1 MRLADYIFLAWRRS
15 RRRLLESILIILA
28 IGLGIGI
35 ISATTGF
42 YAGIRSPVYTPR
54 NILTIVPYQ
63 VSFEDFFQD
72 GRIVPIVPL
81 GELAG
86 EPGQLS
92 LSDVFLLEEEL
103 AGEAHVYAL
112 QRGGYRDQNMD
123 FDFSYL
129 SLTPGFFDMM
139 GWEVSRGRLINSRD
153 VQENR
158 PVMVLGEEMARI
170 LFPDEDPLGQ
180 VFSVGIIPQLEVI
193 GILKTPDIDPNEYVD
208 GVGMGREISRM
219 AYIPFNTAMQRSLGL
234 LPDRSSSTFQVRLS
248 RIQVA
253 PVEEGQTGYITRRIE
268 EILKPVH
275 GLGFRVRSPL
285 TMAGQGE
292 SWQMIFTLG
301 TLAGIALLVAAL
313 NILNLMMARVL
324 RQTRSIGLNIAL
336 GARRRTIFS
345 QYLGEALFLGLS
357 GGILGVLLSFA
368 VFGII
373 RSVLAIPFQA
383 PTWTVAVSGIGIAIL
398 ATLLFGLYPAYQ
410 AAKINPADTLRTD

>member
-292 SWQMIFTLG
+292 PWQMIFTLG